1 MRFYAATGLIKENR
15 SDGWRCVTFSDF
27 STGMDHSCCLLEQF
41 SSYII
46 LTRSSTLRNNL
57 RYVGCLRIVM
67 ILQVGIAVDA
77 VVLESHARAGAAKCV
92 PGHFGWMVLDE
103 NPRSMKILVVGRR
116 WPPQDASV
124 RYMQQA

>member
-1 MRFYAATGLIKENR
+1 
-15 SDGWRCVTFSDF
+15 
-27 STGMDHSCCLLEQF
+27 
-41 SSYII
+41 
-46 LTRSSTLRNNL
+46 
-57 RYVGCLRIVM
+57 M

-124 RYMQQA
+124 RYMAAGLTITTKGILRQTVKVFWQAEF